1 LIYSDNLD
9 KHCIHIQ
16 KVLQAL
22 SHADLH
28 LKPEKCEFHW
38 QEVKY
43 LGFIISMN
51 GTKMD
56 PMKVTTIQE

>member
-1 LIYSDNLD
+1 LSD
-9 KHCIHIQ
+9 
-16 KVLQAL
+16 
-22 SHADLH
+22 ADLH
-28 LKPEKCEFHW
+28 LKPEKCEFHR

-43 LGFIISMN
+43 LGFIISTD